1 MTGLKAFNLLA
12 DCVSYCHENFV
23 CYQTDPI
30 ADSLLLSI
38 DINNDSFLTYKRVKQ
53 KLYPSAPTQC
63 YLANCEILQYRWMLF
78 LDLLSEFENDDSGIA
93 VKTLFC

>member
-53 KLYPSAPTQC
+53 KLYPSVPTQC
-63 YLANCEILQYRWMLF
+63 YLANCES
-78 LDLLSEFENDDSGIA
+78 LLYSTDGCSFWTYCQNLKMTIA
-93 VKTLFC
+93 E

>member
-53 KLYPSAPTQC
+53 KLYPYKHVRPFMTMTVYNLIFS
-63 YLANCEILQYRWMLF
+63 
-78 LDLLSEFENDDSGIA
+78 
-93 VKTLFC
+93 